1 MDARRFDRNADQI
14 SQILGHYRKIRT
26 LIYDHEHDLMLQSA
40 IVMLDSLLE
49 INDKLGESAEKG
61 LI

>member
-1 MDARRFDRNADQI
+1 MDSRRFDRNADQI
-14 SQILGHYRKIRT
+14 AQILGHYRKIRT
-26 LIYDHEHDLMLQSA
+26 LIHDREHDLMLQSA